1 MDINTL
7 GKLISS
13 QRIDKKISKVAL
25 CEGLCSITALTRY
38 ENGIRIPDKFLADAL
53 LERLGLSSFVYEFV
67 TSEDEFYFVV
77 QRKKIDKAI
86 ENLQIEDVLIL
97 IDEYVNRIDSKDK
110 LHMQYI
116 LYTKGKI
123 CVLRQKIKDAEH
135 LFEMA
140 LNYTNCKNINEYGK
154 GSILLTNI
162 EIDIFYSWAECLYSI
177 NRRDAIKIYSDL
189 KTYFEYEKKQKK
201 YYANILY
208 LLAKEEMQKYNIG
221 QALEY
226 LNTAMNYMI
235 DKYQIKDLY
244 KVLKLKKEIECNLLL
259 RGNSTVNDEFVFALE
274 MINSSVDGMISNE
287 GIKLWE
293 NIVKHQ
299 L

>member
-1 MDINTL
+1 
-7 GKLISS
+7 
-13 QRIDKKISKVAL
+13 
-25 CEGLCSITALTRY
+25 
-38 ENGIRIPDKFLADAL
+38 
-53 LERLGLSSFVYEFV
+53 
-67 TSEDEFYFVV
+67 
-77 QRKKIDKAI
+77 
-86 ENLQIEDVLIL
+86 
-97 IDEYVNRIDSKDK
+97 
-110 LHMQYI
+110 
-116 LYTKGKI
+116 
-123 CVLRQKIKDAEH
+123 
-135 LFEMA
+135 
-140 LNYTNCKNINEYGK
+140 
-154 GSILLTNI
+154 
-162 EIDIFYSWAECLYSI
+162 
-177 NRRDAIKIYSDL
+177 
-189 KTYFEYEKKQKK
+189 
-201 YYANILY
+201 
-208 LLAKEEMQKYNIG
+208 MQKYNIG